1 MRYFKLEEFACRC
14 GCDMPSEV
22 KANLKALVERV
33 LDPVRERLGK
43 AIVVNSGYRCAIRNM
58 VVGGVAR
65 SQHVLG
71 EAADVRVES
80 RSYGASEEMRNGNL
94 EMARIILERDDF
106 DQLIL
111 EECDSKG
118 RPMWVHVSWKRNGVN
133 RREAFRKAE
142 GCDEMER
149 IKDV

>member
-1 MRYFKLEEFACRC
+1 MEEFACRC

-111 EECDSKG
+111 EECDSAG
-118 RPMWVHVSWKRNGVN
+118 RPMWVHVSLKRNGVN
-133 RREAFRKAE
+133 RRQVFRKME
-142 GCDEMER
+142 GCDVMER
-149 IKDV
+149 IRGMEMYN

>member
-1 MRYFKLEEFACRC
+1 MFIGKNTFYIEKIGFCSLRKTVFFYEKISLFHWEEGEGTNRTV
-14 GCDMPSEV
+14 PNV
-22 KANLKALVERV
+22 
-33 LDPVRERLGK
+33 P
-43 AIVVNSGYRCAIRNM
+43 IRNM

-111 EECDSKG
+111 EECDSAG
-118 RPMWVHVSWKRNGVN
+118 RPMWVHVSLKRNGVN
-133 RREAFRKAE
+133 RRQVFRKME
-142 GCDEMER
+142 GCDELER
-149 IKDV
+149 IRGMEMYN

>member
-1 MRYFKLEEFACRC
+1 M
-14 GCDMPSEV
+14 
-22 KANLKALVERV
+22 
-33 LDPVRERLGK
+33 
-43 AIVVNSGYRCAIRNM
+43 
-58 VVGGVAR
+58 GGVAR

-111 EECDSKG
+111 EECDSAG
-118 RPMWVHVSWKRNGVN
+118 RPMWVHVSLKRNGVN
-133 RREAFRKAE
+133 RRQVFRKME
-142 GCDEMER
+142 GCDELER
-149 IKDV
+149 IRGMEMYN